1 MDNKFD
7 DIRPYY
13 DSEIPEAMQRIA
25 KDPLFPIL
33 SSYVFPEKTSSEVA
47 EMVRKIKTIREFQL
61 KIMNPAN
68 KAICRNSISKLSYS
82 GFENINPGKAYI
94 YLSNHRDIM
103 LDAALLQTIL
113 IDNGLETTEI
123 TFGAN
128 LMQGQ
133 LVIDVGK
140 SNKMFK
146 VERPGGNMRDFFRA
160 SVHLSDYMRTCIT
173 QRKESMWIAQRNGRT
188 KDGVDR
194 TDQGI
199 INMFRM
205 SAPKDMSKTGS
216 VAELHLLPVAISYEW
231 EPCDIA
237 KVLELYTRSLGPYTK
252 KPGEDLTSIITGITA
267 YKGRVHIHFCPEIT
281 AEDLEPYES
290 LSSAEFNRQTA
301 ALADSRICP
310 EYRLWPNN
318 YIAHDLLHGSRAH
331 SEFYTPEEEAALL
344 KYMDKLEEYGDV
356 CDLDSLRSIML
367 GIYAGPVDSKEI
379 FSKDKQ

>member
-61 KIMNPAN
+61 EIMNPAN
-68 KAICRNSISKLSYS
+68 MAIGRNSISKLSYS

-231 EPCDIA
+231 EPCGSGALHPQSGAIHQETGRRPDQHHHRHHS
-237 KVLELYTRSLGPYTK
+237 LQGQGPHPLLPRNHCRRSRTL
-252 KPGEDLTSIITGITA
+252 
-267 YKGRVHIHFCPEIT
+267 RV
-281 AEDLEPYES
+281 S
-290 LSSAEFNRQTA
+290 LF
-301 ALADSRICP
+301 SRVQP
-310 EYRLWPNN
+310 PDGHPRGQPHLP
-318 YIAHDLLHGSRAH
+318 
-331 SEFYTPEEEAALL
+331 
-344 KYMDKLEEYGDV
+344 
-356 CDLDSLRSIML
+356 
-367 GIYAGPVDSKEI
+367 
-379 FSKDKQ
+379 